1 MTAGLSFPFGVYSV
15 SSMELGTVT
24 HSPWIHRIGLTEG
37 CLALVTWCLVFG
49 ARLVL
54 LPRRQVRAPL
64 AGHAP

>member
-24 HSPWIHRIGLTEG
+24 HSPWIHRIGLAEG
-37 CLALVTWCLVFG
+37 WLALVTWCLVFG

-54 LPRRQVRAPL
+54 LPWRQVRAPL